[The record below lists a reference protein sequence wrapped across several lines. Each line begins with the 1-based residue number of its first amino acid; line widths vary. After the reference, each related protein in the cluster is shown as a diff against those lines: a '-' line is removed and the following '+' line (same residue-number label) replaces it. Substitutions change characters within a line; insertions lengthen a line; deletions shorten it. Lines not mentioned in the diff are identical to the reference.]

1 LACLAGVAAVVLAAN
16 SAERPA
22 GSPLDASGVWRA
34 VLIAGVVLAFL
45 AYVVGVLRSSVGGVK
60 RLVLLIA
67 VAIQLVPLFSPLL
80 LSTDAYSYWAYGRVA
95 AVHDE
100 NPYVATPDRHPADP
114 AVTRM
119 GADWRDDAL
128 VYGPVFAAVAEVGA
142 RVSGDSAVLGAL
154 FHRLLATAAMVGM
167 ICIAYS
173 LAGASALP
181 VVLIGWNP
189 LLALHAA
196 GGGHND
202 FLMMALALLGYA
214 FALRSKSGRAAVLW
228 GLAIAVKWTAGLLLP
243 LLILQL
249 RLWRNRRFIVGAVS
263 TAVVIGGLATLRY
276 GPDWLGAVERLS
288 AQGRRTDG
296 SLGLAPLLGDLGL
309 SHRATLATLAA
320 LLLVGYAWCMVDSY
334 RWLPRLSRGGEVI
347 VLTQGWVNPWYA
359 AVFMPFVAVERDVLA
374 RWVALAATAYFLWD
388 VVA

>member
-1 LACLAGVAAVVLAAN
+1 MLVAGAA
-16 SAERPA
+16 
-22 GSPLDASGVWRA
+22 
-34 VLIAGVVLAFL
+34 LAFV
-45 AYVVGVLRSSVGGVK
+45 AYVVGVLRSSGSGTK
-60 RLVLLIA
+60 RLALVVA

-100 NPYVATPDRHPADP
+100 NPYVATPDGHPTDP
-114 AVTRM
+114 AVMRM
-119 GADWRDDAL
+119 GADWRDDTL
-128 VYGPVFAAVAEVGA
+128 VYGPVFAAVSEVGA
-142 RVSGDSAVLGAL
+142 KVSGDSAVVAAI
-154 FHRLLATAAMVGM
+154 FHRLLASAAMVAM

-202 FLMMALALLGYA
+202 FLMMAFALLGYA
-214 FALRSKSGRAAVLW
+214 FAVRGKSGGAAVFW
-228 GLAIAVKWTAGLLLP
+228 GIAVAVKWTAGLLLP

-249 RLWRNRRFIVGAVS
+249 RLWRNRGF
-263 TAVVIGGLATLRY
+263 VIGVVSAALAISGLATLRY
-276 GPDWLGAVERLS
+276 GFHWLGAIERLS

-296 SLGLAPLLGDLGL
+296 SLGLAPLLGDVGL
-309 SHRATLATLAA
+309 SHRAVLATLAA
-320 LLLVGYAWCMVDSY
+320 LLLLGYAWCMVDAY
-334 RWLPRLSRGGEVI
+334 RGLPRCGRGGEVI

-374 RWVALAATAYFLWD
+374 RWVALAVTAYFLWD

>member
-1 LACLAGVAAVVLAAN
+1 M
-16 SAERPA
+16 
-22 GSPLDASGVWRA
+22 
-34 VLIAGVVLAFL
+34 LIAGVALAFL
-45 AYVVGVLRSSVGGVK
+45 AYVVGVIRSSGGGAK

-100 NPYVATPDRHPADP
+100 NPYVATPDEHPTDP
-114 AVTRM
+114 AVMRM
-119 GADWRDDAL
+119 GADWRDDTL

-142 RVSGDSAVLGAL
+142 RVSGDSAVLGAF
-154 FHRLLATAAMVGM
+154 FHRLLAAAAMVGM
-167 ICIAYS
+167 VCIAYS
-173 LAGASALP
+173 LAGASTLP

-214 FALRSKSGRAAVLW
+214 LALRGKSGRAAALW
-228 GLAIAVKWTAGLLLP
+228 GLAVAVKWTAGLLLP
-243 LLILQL
+243 LLVLQL
-249 RLWRNRRFIVGAVS
+249 RLWRHRHFVVGLVSAAV
-263 TAVVIGGLATLRY
+263 AIGGLATLRY
-276 GPDWLGAVERLS
+276 GLHWLDAVERLS

-296 SLGLAPLLGDLGL
+296 SLGLAPLLGDFGL

-320 LLLVGYAWCMVDSY
+320 LLLLGYAWCMVESY
-334 RWLPRLSRGGEVI
+334 RGLSRFGRGGEVI

-359 AVFMPFVAVERDVLA
+359 AVFMPFVAVERDALA
-374 RWVALAATAYFLWD
+374 RWVALAVTAVLPLGCCRL
-388 VVA
+388 AGERTGGGPGC